1 MPILHWPPEQLGKKS
16 EVLISIYTPI
26 LAGLVALIIVISLLI
41 SYSIIV
47 VMAVVMYRGH
57 GRVQQGEV
65 LGKASL

>member
-47 VMAVVMYRGH
+47 VMYRGH